1 MIFIFNN
8 FFKQIIIRGYSSFNV
23 LYYNVLNFDDMP
35 GSGAASSGLLQP
47 EAGLLSQQEQ
57 HPYIC
62 I

>member
-1 MIFIFNN
+1 MMT
-8 FFKQIIIRGYSSFNV
+8 
-23 LYYNVLNFDDMP
+23 FDDMP

-57 HPYIC
+57 HLYIS